1 MGLLEGFWH
10 VLNFMVVGLLAGC
23 IAAALAKAVWR
34 RELSAQPF
42 VRLAAAASVAAVL
55 ALALGW
61 MLLGRDGRMGSYLAM
76 VCAMAAALAWVGF
89 RR

>member
-10 VLNFMVVGLLAGC
+10 VLNFVVVGLLAGC

-34 RELSAQPF
+34 RELSGKPF
-42 VRLAAAASVAAVL
+42 VRLAGAASAAAVM
-55 ALALGW
+55 ALGLGW
-61 MLLGRDGRMGSYLAM
+61 MLLGRDGRLGSYLAM
-76 VCAMAAALAWVGF
+76 VCAMALALAWVGF

>member
-10 VLNFMVVGLLAGC
+10 GLNFMAVGLLAGC

-34 RELSAQPF
+34 RELSGKPF
-42 VRLAAAASVAAVL
+42 IRLAAAASVAALL
-55 ALALGW
+55 ALGLGW
-61 MLLGRDGRMGSYLAM
+61 MLLGRDGRMASYLAM
-76 VCAMAAALAWVGF
+76 VCAMAVALAWAGF